1 VGQKPI
7 DLCMMIEVPSSG
19 DFRKLADLIKDVR
32 VAMMHTSLDDL
43 GAGGMTRPQ
52 VRPMYTQ
59 RLDPASFRGELWF
72 FTDASSRKV
81 SEIADNS
88 AIMLTYAA
96 PDKNVYAAAFGTAT
110 CERNEQE
117 ARELWN
123 IHAKGWWPEGPAS
136 PSLMLIRVQVQT
148 AEYWE
153 GPSST
158 SYMLSLLKAVALGQ
172 RVAPGGSHGRVIA

>member
-1 VGQKPI
+1 
-7 DLCMMIEVPSSG
+7 MMIEVPSSG

-32 VAMMHTSLDDL
+32 VAMMHTMLEDRGSG
-43 GAGGMTRPQ
+43 GASRQ
-52 VRPMYTQ
+52 QARPMYTQ
-59 RLDPASFRGELWF
+59 RLDPAAFRGELWF
-72 FTDASSRKV
+72 FTDAASRKV
-81 SEIADNS
+81 AEIADAS
-88 AIMLTYAA
+88 AVLLTYAA
-96 PDKNVYAAAFGTAT
+96 PDKNLYAVAFGTAV

-117 ARELWN
+117 ARDLWN

-148 AEYWE
+148 AEYWD

-172 RVAPGGSHGRVIA
+172 RVQPGGEHGRVEGGGVESIAR